1 MPAFGIRWSCWPIRT
16 TEFAVGTVRVT
27 VISFDARMLV
37 PSGMRRACLIDALR
51 AQELDSVAEPAR
63 FAGDAW
69 VHGRTFEE
77 IVQAE
82 WATHERVQRDPA
94 LLALIALD
102 AEARYARWLRDGAQ
116 LPMAPAE
123 WMREISDGHSRRVI
137 LRSDARRRDVIPFL
151 ERWQLHDAF
160 AMIRCADDPP
170 VAASVERSSIGRSW
184 EAIRER
190 LERWRVAP
198 SAVEIAGEEDQSQ
211 MIARRFVAGGHLP
224 MPED

>member
-1 MPAFGIRWSCWPIRT
+1 ML
-16 TEFAVGTVRVT
+16 VT
-27 VISFDARMLV
+27 VVSFDARMLV
-37 PSGMRRACLIDALR
+37 PSGMRRASLIDALR
-51 AQELDSVAEPAR
+51 AQQLESFAEPAR

-82 WATHERVQRDPA
+82 WATHERVQRDPP

-211 MIARRFVAGGHLP
+211 MIARRFVAGDHLP

>member
-1 MPAFGIRWSCWPIRT
+1 ML
-16 TEFAVGTVRVT
+16 VT
-27 VISFDARMLV
+27 VVSFDARMLV
-37 PSGMRRACLIDALR
+37 PSGMRRASLIDALR
-51 AQELDSVAEPAR
+51 AQQLDSVAEPAR

-77 IVQAE
+77 IVQTE
-82 WATHERVQRDPA
+82 WATHERLQRDPT

-102 AEARYARWLRDGAQ
+102 AESRYARWLRDGAQ
-116 LPMAPAE
+116 LPTAPVA
-123 WMREISDGHSRRVI
+123 WMRDISHGHARRVI
-137 LRSDARRRDVIPFL
+137 LRADSRRRDVIPFL

-170 VAASVERSSIGRSW
+170 VAASMERSSVGRSW

-190 LERWRVAP
+190 LDRWRVAP
-198 SAVEIAGEEDQSQ
+198 AAVEIAGEDDQSQ
-211 MIARRFVAGGHLP
+211 MIARRVVVGDHLP